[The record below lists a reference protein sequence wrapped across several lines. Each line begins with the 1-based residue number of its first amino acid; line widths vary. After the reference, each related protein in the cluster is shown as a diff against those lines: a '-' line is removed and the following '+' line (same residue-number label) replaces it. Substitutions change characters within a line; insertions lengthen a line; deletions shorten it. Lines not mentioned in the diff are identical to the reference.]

1 MQPRARFRPPVTTAY
16 RSSRHETSEWQV
28 TWQDTNSRSPGHVT
42 TPTPAVGHVAAA
54 PRYLF
59 FVTTAVTGRVSDA
72 ELARCACAFDE
83 TAPSARGGRT
93 GGRSPSR
100 SVASH
105 PSHGLPVP
113 TAMLPAADPR
123 PRRSCVAET
132 PLTDDSCLR
141 IVLMRAPH
149 A

>member
-1 MQPRARFRPPVTTAY
+1 MQPPARFRPPVTTAY

-28 TWQDTNSRSPGHVT
+28 TWQQDTNSRSPGHVT

-83 TAPSARGGRT
+83 TAPALVAAVLAADLLPARERAILRTVYLCPLRRGPLQTHGR
-93 GGRSPSR
+93 GALALPGPPSR
-100 SVASH
+100 MIHAG
-105 PSHGLPVP
+105 GLG
-113 TAMLPAADPR
+113 
-123 PRRSCVAET
+123 
-132 PLTDDSCLR
+132 
-141 IVLMRAPH
+141 
-149 A
+149 